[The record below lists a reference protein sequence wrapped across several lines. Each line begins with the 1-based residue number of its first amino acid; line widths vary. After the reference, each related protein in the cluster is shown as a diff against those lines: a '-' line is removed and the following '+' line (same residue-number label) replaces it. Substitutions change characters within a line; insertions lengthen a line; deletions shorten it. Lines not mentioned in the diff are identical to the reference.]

1 MNNWACDCYYLC
13 VYVCVF
19 IFLAVWLFSSD
30 PSQSDSDSKDFWF
43 NMQALTSYLRKA
55 SEQSPSASY
64 YNVDILKYQ
73 VSQPELHQKN
83 KPDKIIV
90 FQAKTFLSE
99 REEKDCRIQRLS
111 AEHCMITT
119 WSVLVHW
126 TCRYFNVMGH
136 VLVWVTVVIKHCIP
150 INKAFWKTLP

>member
-1 MNNWACDCYYLC
+1 M
-13 VYVCVF
+13 YVCVF
-19 IFLAVWLFSSD
+19 IFLTVLLFSSD

-73 VSQPELHQKN
+73 VSQQELHEKN
-83 KPDKIIV
+83 KPDMIIV

-99 REEKDCRIQRLS
+99 REEKDFRIQHFS
-111 AEHCMITT
+111 A
-119 WSVLVHW
+119 
-126 TCRYFNVMGH
+126 
-136 VLVWVTVVIKHCIP
+136 KHCI
-150 INKAFWKTLP
+150 ITT